1 MVKEILSDSATY
13 IAPCEQESLV
23 NLFYKRDGYKVRRC
37 KECGEKS
44 PVYKILSLSPKGEV
58 EGFFGSNYYCEIHV
72 PNIHQVVASQDN
84 YCDQLFGSLKK

>member
-23 NLFYKRDGYKVRRC
+23 NLFYKRGGYKGRQCR
-37 KECGEKS
+37 ECEERN
-44 PVYKILSLSPKGEV
+44 PVYKVLSLSPKGEV
-58 EGFFGSNYYCEIHV
+58 EGSFGPNYYCKTHV
-72 PNIHQVVASQDN
+72 PNIHQVVASQGN